1 MTMTKSD
8 QCPLYIKVTRT
19 NVEERERQRTTGH
32 IGRRNRINIPA
43 VQVAI
48 AGRTSEK
55 GKKNQLQRG
64 DEVESKR

>member
-1 MTMTKSD
+1 
-8 QCPLYIKVTRT
+8 
-19 NVEERERQRTTGH
+19 VEERERQRTTGH